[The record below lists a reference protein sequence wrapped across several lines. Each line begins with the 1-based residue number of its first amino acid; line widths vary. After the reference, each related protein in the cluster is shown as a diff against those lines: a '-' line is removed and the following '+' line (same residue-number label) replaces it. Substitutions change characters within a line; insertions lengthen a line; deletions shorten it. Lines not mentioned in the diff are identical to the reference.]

1 MNLESEEHR
10 YDAIRTF
17 FPVRSN
23 GITFIVVAD
32 DDSIHGRSCESQS
45 SGRNGARPLRAA
57 FR

>member
-10 YDAIRTF
+10 YDAMRTF

-45 SGRNGARPLRAA
+45 SGRPLRAA